1 MLSNSESCYNVSK
14 TELNLLET
22 IDVQFLRRILKA
34 PISTPKEMLFLEL
47 GCVPFRH
54 LIRKRRIYFLH
65 HILNE
70 DKDSM
75 MFKFLQTQLKNKR
88 PKDWITQVLKDLEDL
103 RINLSLDD
111 IKELKKSEL
120 KNIVNK
126 AVMDKAYEDLTK
138 LKESHSKV
146 MKVKHFKL
154 EMQKYLKSNP
164 IKISQEEAQMIFKLR
179 SRVTDVKINQ
189 RGKYE
194 EYECALCKKED
205 ESQKH
210 IMECE
215 ELDKFKKKNT
225 KPPEYEKLFDGSVK
239 ELQELSQHFIENM
252 KTKEKLEKNV

>member
-1 MLSNSESCYNVSK
+1 M
-14 TELNLLET
+14 
-22 IDVQFLRRILKA
+22 
-34 PISTPKEMLFLEL
+34 
-47 GCVPFRH
+47 
-54 LIRKRRIYFLH
+54 H

-126 AVMDKAYEDLTK
+126 AVSKAYEDLTT

-154 EMQKYLKSNP
+154 EMQKYLKFNP
-164 IKISQEEAQMIFKLR
+164 IKIS
-179 SRVTDVKINQ
+179 
-189 RGKYE
+189 
-194 EYECALCKKED
+194 
-205 ESQKH
+205 
-210 IMECE
+210 
-215 ELDKFKKKNT
+215 
-225 KPPEYEKLFDGSVK
+225 
-239 ELQELSQHFIENM
+239 
-252 KTKEKLEKNV
+252 

>member
-1 MLSNSESCYNVSK
+1 MCPLQTFDKKKEDLFVA
-14 TELNLLET
+14 
-22 IDVQFLRRILKA
+22 QFL
-34 PISTPKEMLFLEL
+34 
-47 GCVPFRH
+47 
-54 LIRKRRIYFLH
+54 
-65 HILNE
+65 
-70 DKDSM
+70 KDM
-75 MFKFLQTQLKNKR
+75 
-88 PKDWITQVLKDLEDL
+88 EDL

-111 IKELKKSEL
+111 IKELKKSDL

-126 AVMDKAYEDLTK
+126 AVMDKAYGELTT
-138 LKESHSKV
+138 LKGIHSKV

-194 EYECALCKKED
+194 EYECAVCKKED

-215 ELDKFKKKNT
+215 ELDKFKKNNI
-225 KPPEYEKLFDGSVK
+225 KPPEYEKLFERTTRTISIFYRKYEHYVK
-239 ELQELSQHFIENM
+239 L
-252 KTKEKLEKNV
+252 KKNV